1 MDGIA
6 EPVIIKD
13 DASRF
18 VFINDAACDLLGK
31 DRNQLIGRTDHD
43 ILPWEQADR
52 IVSLDRIVLST
63 GEGHELEEQITTPD
77 GTQRTLLT
85 KNGA

>member
-43 ILPWEQADR
+43 ILPGEQADR
-52 IVSLDRIVLST
+52 KSVV
-63 GEGHELEEQITTPD
+63 
-77 GTQRTLLT
+77 
-85 KNGA
+85 